1 MDRQMIDYLPPVM
14 NDYEEIEQICNAEQ
28 FAKERLWQNL
38 EKTFNECHISTQSK
52 KGAERWEKTLG
63 IIPKDTD
70 SLEVRNLRILAKLH
84 EDLPYTYR
92 TFKRMLS
99 GLTGGEDAYNLT
111 INNDLYTV
119 NIKVALK
126 SKDLMNEIG
135 VLADR
140 VIPAHMILIVEL
152 MYNTHRMIKDA
163 GMTHRDLSQYTH
175 RQIRETPFE

>member
-28 FAKERLWQNL
+28 FAKERLWKNL
-38 EKTFNECHISTQSK
+38 EKAFNECHITTQSK

-63 IIPKDTD
+63 IVPKDTD

-92 TFKRMLS
+92 TFKKMLS
-99 GLTGGEDAYNLT
+99 SLTGGEDSYTLV
-111 INNDLYTV
+111 IDNDTYTV
-119 NIKVALK
+119 SIKVALK
-126 SKDLMNEIG
+126 SKELMNEID

-140 VIPAHMILIVEL
+140 VVPAHMILITQL
-152 MYNTHRMIKDA
+152 LYNTHKMIQDA
-163 GMTHRDLSQYTH
+163 GKTHRDLSNMTYK
-175 RQIRETPFE
+175 QIRETPM